1 MRLTRPRNCTDS
13 ARQAC
18 DVQVQRPP
26 WLCSHHPTHLTQYF
40 VVTYGI
46 SVPSSNLVFFFKD
59 LFLLRLQLLRLP
71 TPGLGQHASSAAT
84 SSLSCHEVAR
94 LSAHELCGEST
105 GVEARDA
112 LVLLA
117 GLI

>member
-71 TPGLGQHASSAAT
+71 TPGLGAARQ
-84 SSLSCHEVAR
+84 LGCHVIV
-94 LSAHELCGEST
+94 ELP
-105 GVEARDA
+105 
-112 LVLLA
+112 
-117 GLI
+117 